1 MNTTDKQ
8 LISVVGCDPGPEH
21 CAVIGIQGPSLP
33 NGAMD
38 THSAEIMFVGYPSV
52 KELMSITDW
61 KCFPFLAEMNGC
73 FHTVLA
79 IEKVTSR
86 FGMNIGSTTFDT
98 CRNSGIV
105 IASFNRVATGFE
117 KIYCFGNV
125 DWRIP
130 VTGCARGGDSKTR
143 LSLIELYGEEFMK
156 ELDRKAKELKA
167 EYSLAKPIGC
177 HLRDA
182 LGVATGVSLIPVYS
196 GENLERF
203 YFR

>member
-1 MNTTDKQ
+1 MKPNEQ
-8 LISVVGCDPGPEH
+8 MVSVIGCDPGPTN
-21 CAVIGIQGPSLP
+21 CAVIGIQGPALSSV
-33 NGAMD
+33 GMD
-38 THSAEIMFVGYPSV
+38 THRAELMFVGYPSV
-52 KELMSITDW
+52 KELMSISTW
-61 KCFPFLAEMNGC
+61 RCHSALVEMVNC

-79 IEKVTSR
+79 VEKVTSR

-105 IASFNRVATGFE
+105 IMSLNVGLGFE

-143 LSLIELYGEEFMK
+143 LSLLELYGDEFMK
-156 ELDRKAKELKA
+156 ELDRKAKELKT

-182 LGVATGVSLIPVYS
+182 LGVATGVSLIPSYS
-196 GENLERF
+196 GESLEHF
-203 YFR
+203 CFM